1 MSAPRLRPV
10 ERAVR
15 KLADQGMPVHEIAW
29 RFRRTPGFVTRVME
43 LSDLRTPHNATTLE
57 RPQLRPVERCVLRA
71 RDAGV
76 SAVEIASRL
85 RRSPEYVRR
94 IERFTD
100 LKASGTP
107 GS

>member
-1 MSAPRLRPV
+1 MSTQGLRPV

-15 KLADQGMPVHEIAW
+15 KLADHGMAVNEIAW
-29 RFRRTPGFVTRVME
+29 RFRRTPGFVARVME
-43 LSDLRTPHNATTLE
+43 LSDLRTRDNTMTSE

-94 IERFTD
+94 VERFTD
-100 LKASGTP
+100 LKQRGIAPT
-107 GS
+107 